1 MTHHNFKVKNAVMI
15 KSNMDELRFDRLVD
29 LKANLAIK
37 VADIPRVITVVGT
50 VSFQRLCRHETQLE
64 ELTRS

>member
-1 MTHHNFKVKNAVMI
+1 
-15 KSNMDELRFDRLVD
+15 MDELRFDRLVD

-37 VADIPRVITVVGT
+37 VADIPRVITALTVVGT
-50 VSFQRLCRHETQLE
+50 VSLQCLCRHETQLE